1 MTASDVDL
9 TMDLLW
15 SFNRWLEEDWGFAHA
30 GRLFVTPVISL
41 ADVDEAVRMLEW
53 ALERGARALMV
64 RPSPVP
70 TRMGWRS
77 PADPMFD
84 SLRRWTHGRLPD
96 EELPVEWTLASMDA
110 AGVAV
115 GLLCAWWG
123 LTCVGTGD
131 ARWCSGPTIRRG
143 PRRTA

>member
-1 MTASDVDL
+1 MSMPIIDAWMQHPS
-9 TMDLLW
+9 
-15 SFNRWLEEDWGFAHA
+15 R
-30 GRLFVTPVISL
+30 RL
-41 ADVDEAVRMLEW
+41 M
-53 ALERGARALMV
+53 
-64 RPSPVP
+64 
-70 TRMGWRS
+70 
-77 PADPMFD
+77 ADPMFD

-131 ARWCSGPTIRRG
+131 AR
-143 PRRTA
+143 